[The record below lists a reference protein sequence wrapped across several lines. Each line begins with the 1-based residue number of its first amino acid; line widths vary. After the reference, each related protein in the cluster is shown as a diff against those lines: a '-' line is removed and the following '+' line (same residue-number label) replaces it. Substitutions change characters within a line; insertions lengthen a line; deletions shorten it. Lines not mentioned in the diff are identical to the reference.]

1 MKKFLSILISIITI
15 SGVFTTAVRAN
26 NANEVSIVIDNVS
39 LDSDVAPQIIND
51 RTMVPVRAIFEA
63 IGAIVE
69 WDSSTSTATITKDTN
84 IVKITVD
91 STEMYVNGNS
101 ITLDSPACIVN
112 SRTLV
117 PVRAISEALNLGVIW
132 NDETRTVEIYTPPTV
147 DEEQI
152 FERAKEFV
160 TIPTGEQITH
170 TTEVYYQEQLMEF
183 VAEFTF
189 FESEKEI
196 GTLRWCLESD
206 QFLGGY

>member
-1 MKKFLSILISIITI
+1 MKKFLSILLSIITI

-132 NDETRTVEIYTPPTV
+132 NDETRTVEISTPPTV